1 MKKVIPSM
9 LSAAIV
15 TACANP
21 EEIDERQIGD
31 EKMSCSELKDAYY
44 EADRFEK
51 EAKDERGMTGTN
63 VAAGL
68 LFWPALLVTYSNVG
82 EAIDAAKD
90 RKERL
95 VRLADKKN
103 CDI

>member
-1 MKKVIPSM
+1 
-9 LSAAIV
+9 
-15 TACANP
+15 
-21 EEIDERQIGD
+21 
-31 EKMSCSELKDAYY
+31 
-44 EADRFEK
+44 
-51 EAKDERGMTGTN
+51 MTGTN